1 MVCNTVVPLLKY
13 FPTAPSLSIFVPA
26 ALNPLRHNS
35 CLYPLKLHSSF
46 KVHQSFLLL
55 SYIHQSHSS
64 LMCYHTQV
72 LSHWAH
78 KKILIN
84 GWGCLDD
91 GLGLDLT
98 ESCTL
103 VNSLSFQLRER
114 KSWIKSKS
122 RSTIHSH
129 MNSRKWFM
137 FS

>member
-13 FPTAPSLSIFVPA
+13 FPTALSPSIFVPA
-26 ALNPLRHNS
+26 VLNPVRHNS
-35 CLYPLKLHSSF
+35 YLHPLKLHSSF
-46 KVHQSFLLL
+46 KVHQGFLLL
-55 SYIHQSHSS
+55 SSYTPISFISN
-64 LMCYHTQV
+64 M
-72 LSHWAH
+72 LSHPSS
-78 KKILIN
+78 KPLGTKQIIIN
-84 GWGCLDD
+84 GWDCLDD

-103 VNSLSFQLRER
+103 VNSPSFQLRER